1 MATDPRSALTTLV
14 TALERHLEACAS
26 RTGEEDPR
34 VIAAYND
41 LADAFED
48 YDDAL
53 LDAHGAV
60 TPFEVFSDEE
70 DDDFDAED
78 AGDGTG
84 SDDPDARFDD
94 AYDGDQDSYDYD
106 DDSEVDEEIV
116 DLEDDR
122 V

>member
-34 VIAAYND
+34 VISAYND

-53 LDAHGAV
+53 LDTHGEV
-60 TPFEVFSDEE
+60 TPFEVYSDEDDADFDDEE
-70 DDDFDAED
+70 DDED
-78 AGDGTG
+78 A
-84 SDDPDARFDD
+84 DDRYDD
-94 AYDGDQDSYDYD
+94 EYDGDQDSYSYD
-106 DDSEVDEEIV
+106 DDSEVEP
-116 DLEDDR
+116 DR
-122 V
+122 D

>member
-53 LDAHGAV
+53 MDTHGEV
-60 TPFEVFSDEE
+60 TPFEVYSDEDE
-70 DDDFDAED
+70 DEDEDDFDD
-78 AGDGTG
+78 
-84 SDDPDARFDD
+84 SDDEDTDD
-94 AYDGDQDSYDYD
+94 EDDVVSRYDDDYDGDQDSYSYD
-106 DDSEVDEEIV
+106 DDSEVELDDEP
-116 DLEDDR
+116 R
-122 V
+122 A

>member
-53 LDAHGAV
+53 MDTHGEV
-60 TPFEVFSDEE
+60 TPFEVYSDDDEDEDE
-70 DDDFDAED
+70 DDFED
-78 AGDGTG
+78 
-84 SDDPDARFDD
+84 SDDEDTDD
-94 AYDGDQDSYDYD
+94 EDDVVSRYDDDYDGDQDSYSYD
-106 DDSEVDEEIV
+106 DDSEVELDDEP
-116 DLEDDR
+116 R
-122 V
+122 A

>member
-53 LDAHGAV
+53 MDTHGEV
-60 TPFEVFSDEE
+60 TPFEVYSDEDE
-70 DDDFDAED
+70 DDFED
-78 AGDGTG
+78 
-84 SDDPDARFDD
+84 SDDEDTDD
-94 AYDGDQDSYDYD
+94 EDDVVSRYDDDYDGDQDSYSYD
-106 DDSEVDEEIV
+106 DDSEVELDDEP
-116 DLEDDR
+116 R
-122 V
+122 A

>member
-41 LADAFED
+41 LADAFEE

-53 LDAHGAV
+53 MDTHGEV
-60 TPFEVFSDEE
+60 TPFEVYSDDDEDEDE
-70 DDDFDAED
+70 DDFED
-78 AGDGTG
+78 
-84 SDDPDARFDD
+84 SDDEDTDD
-94 AYDGDQDSYDYD
+94 EDDVVSRYDDDYDGDQDLYSYD
-106 DDSEVDEEIV
+106 DDSEVELDDEP
-116 DLEDDR
+116 R
-122 V
+122 A